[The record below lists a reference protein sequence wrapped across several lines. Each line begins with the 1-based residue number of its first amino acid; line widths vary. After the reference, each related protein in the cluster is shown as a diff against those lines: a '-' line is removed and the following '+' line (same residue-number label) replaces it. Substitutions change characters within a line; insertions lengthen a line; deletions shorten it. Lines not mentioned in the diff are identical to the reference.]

1 MVQDPL
7 YVMILAVVIFLVLL
21 AIFTFFT
28 YLFLR
33 MAVNL
38 EIAKR
43 KKK

>member
-1 MVQDPL
+1 MAQDPL
-7 YVMILAVVIFLVLL
+7 YIMILAVVIFLVLL

-38 EIAKR
+38 ERVKR